1 MVATA
6 VAAVALA
13 SVAFAPAL
21 AMAETADATA
31 TPDTTATPSTSTT
44 PSVPATAVP
53 KPSKKL
59 ILTYRVRAA
68 KRTAAFSASA
78 TYLRWRV
85 TKLQL
90 VATVAKRAGGDVA
103 HIRSE
108 LTSASAGIKE
118 ARRLAK
124 IAATDMRRV
133 PWAANRNAALAK
145 ANLEWKLAWSTLETA
160 RIHKRIASKELW
172 ALVKNLGISKR
183 VDARAFR

>member
-6 VAAVALA
+6 VAAVALT
-13 SVAFAPAL
+13 SVAFVPAL
-21 AMAETADATA
+21 AMAETT
-31 TPDTTATPSTSTT
+31 DTTATPDATAT
-44 PSVPATAVP
+44 PSVPATVTP
-53 KPSKKL
+53 KPSKRL

-78 TYLRWRV
+78 AYLRWRV

-90 VATVAKRAGGDVA
+90 VATVAKRAGGDVT

-160 RIHKRIASKELW
+160 RIHKRIAAKELW
-172 ALVKNLGISKR
+172 TLVKRLKISKR